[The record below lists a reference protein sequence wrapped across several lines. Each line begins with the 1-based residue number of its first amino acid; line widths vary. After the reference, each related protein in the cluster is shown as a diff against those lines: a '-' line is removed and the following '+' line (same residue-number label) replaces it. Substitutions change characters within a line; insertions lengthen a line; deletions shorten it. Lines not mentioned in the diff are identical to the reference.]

1 LKREVNEVNEVKEVK
16 EVKDRTGEGLRM
28 KVLVTF
34 AVEAE
39 FAAWRRLRAF
49 NLIDYQ
55 GLKLR
60 RTVVGAAEITVLITG
75 VGTQAAAQAMD
86 LMMRMADKDQYFDV
100 CVSSGLAGALC
111 ETLGVGDI
119 IAPKELIIEL
129 KHGGQ
134 GAERL
139 EVDTELREFALGRGA
154 KNANCLFTTDEI
166 LVKASQKRSCASR
179 AQSVDMESFEIVKA
193 ASAWGARSVV
203 IRAIS
208 DAATEDL
215 PINFNLTL
223 SEQKEVRLS
232 KVLMQIARNPLA
244 LPSLIRF
251 GRQSKRAGTLLAEFL
266 ESYLQ
271 DLAGLESSKRV
282 SEVAAR

>member
-1 LKREVNEVNEVKEVK
+1 
-16 EVKDRTGEGLRM
+16 M

-39 FAAWRRLRAF
+39 FDAWRKLRAF

-60 RTVVGAAEITVLITG
+60 KTKIEGTEVTVLITG
-75 VGTQAAAQAMD
+75 IGAQAAAQAMD

-111 ETLGVGDI
+111 DTLSVGDI
-119 IAPKELIIEL
+119 IAPKELIVEL
-129 KHGGQ
+129 KHVDLRT
-134 GAERL
+134 ERL
-139 EVDTELREFALGRGA
+139 EVDADLRQLALGRGA

-166 LVKASQKRSCASR
+166 LVKASQKKSCASR
-179 AQSVDMESFEIVKA
+179 GQSVDMESFEIVKS

-208 DAATEDL
+208 DSATEDM

-223 SEQKEVRLS
+223 SEQKEVSLS
-232 KVLMQIARNPLA
+232 KVLIELAKNPLA
-244 LPSLIRF
+244 LPALVRF
-251 GRQSKRAGTLLAEFL
+251 GKQSKRAGALLAEFL
-266 ESYLQ
+266 EDYLKG
-271 DLAGLESSKRV
+271 LAGMESTKRV
-282 SEVAAR
+282 NEAAAR

>member
-1 LKREVNEVNEVKEVK
+1 
-16 EVKDRTGEGLRM
+16 M

-39 FAAWRRLRAF
+39 FAAWQKLRVF
-49 NLIDYQ
+49 NLIDYD

-60 RTVVGAAEITVLITG
+60 KTVVGTAEVTVLITG
-75 VGTQAAAQAMD
+75 VGSEAAGQAMD
-86 LMMRMADKDQYFDV
+86 LMMRMADKEQHFDV

-111 ETLGVGDI
+111 ETLNVGDV
-119 IAPKELIIEL
+119 IAPKELIVEL
-129 KHGGQ
+129 RYSGH

-139 EVDTELREFALGRGA
+139 EVDAELRQLALGRGA

-166 LVKASQKRSCASR
+166 LVKASQKKSCSSR

-223 SEQKEVRLS
+223 SEQKEVSIS
-232 KVLMQIARNPLA
+232 KVLLELAKNPLA

-251 GRQSKRAGTLLAEFL
+251 GKQSKRAGALLAGFL
-266 ESYLQ
+266 EEYLK
-271 DLAGLESSKRV
+271 DLADAESLKRL
-282 SEVAAR
+282 SEAAAR

>member
-1 LKREVNEVNEVKEVK
+1 
-16 EVKDRTGEGLRM
+16 M

-193 ASAWGARSVV
+193 ASALGARSVV

>member
-1 LKREVNEVNEVKEVK
+1 
-16 EVKDRTGEGLRM
+16 M
-28 KVLVTF
+28 KILVTF

-39 FAAWRRLRAF
+39 FAAWRKLRAF

-60 RTVVGAAEITVLITG
+60 RTTVGTAEVTVLITG
-75 VGTQAAAQAMD
+75 VGAQAAAQAMD

-119 IAPKELIIEL
+119 IAPKELIVEMKQADL
-129 KHGGQ
+129 REERLAVDGDLRRRALGQ
-134 GAERL
+134 GAK
-139 EVDTELREFALGRGA
+139 DT
-154 KNANCLFTTDEI
+154 NCLFTTNEI
-166 LVKASQKRSCASR
+166 LVKASQKKSCASR

-203 IRAIS
+203 IRAVS

-223 SEQKEVRLS
+223 SDQKEVSLS
-232 KVLMQIARNPLA
+232 KVLIQVAKNPLA
-244 LPSLIRF
+244 LPALIRF
-251 GRQSKRAGTLLAEFL
+251 GGQSKRAGALLAAFL
-266 ESYLQ
+266 ENYLK
-271 DLAGLESSKRV
+271 DLSGMGSAKQV
-282 SEVAAR
+282 SEAAAR

>member
-1 LKREVNEVNEVKEVK
+1 
-16 EVKDRTGEGLRM
+16 M

-39 FAAWRRLRAF
+39 FAAWRKLRAF

-60 RTVVGAAEITVLITG
+60 RTVVGRAEVTVLITG
-75 VGTQAAAQAMD
+75 VGAQAAAQAMD

-111 ETLGVGDI
+111 DTLGVGDI
-119 IAPKELIIEL
+119 IAPKEVIVEL
-129 KHGGQ
+129 KH
-134 GAERL
+134 ADLRDERL
-139 EVDTELREFALGRGA
+139 EVDAELRQLALGQGA

-166 LVKASQKRSCASR
+166 LVKASQKKSCASR

-223 SEQKEVRLS
+223 SAQNEVSLP
-232 KVLMQIARNPLA
+232 KVLMQLAKNPLA

-251 GRQSKRAGTLLAEFL
+251 GRQSKQAAALLAAFL
-266 ESYLQ
+266 ENYLL
-271 DLAGLESSKRV
+271 DLTGHEDAKRV
-282 SEVAAR
+282 SEAAMR

>member
-1 LKREVNEVNEVKEVK
+1 M
-16 EVKDRTGEGLRM
+16 DRGTRM
-28 KVLVTF
+28 KMLVTF

-39 FAAWRRLRAF
+39 FAAWRKLRAF

-60 RTVVGAAEITVLITG
+60 RTLVGAAEVTVLITG
-75 VGTQAAAQAMD
+75 VGAQAAAQAMD

-100 CVSSGLAGALC
+100 CISSGLAGALC

-119 IAPKELIIEL
+119 IAPKELIVEL
-129 KHGGQ
+129 THADAGTERLGVDAELRQLALRQ
-134 GAERL
+134 GAK
-139 EVDTELREFALGRGA
+139 D
-154 KNANCLFTTDEI
+154 ANCLFTTDQI
-166 LVKASQKRSCASR
+166 LVKASQKKSCASR
-179 AQSVDMESFEIVKA
+179 AQSVDMESFEIVKS

-223 SEQKEVRLS
+223 SEQNQVS
-232 KVLMQIARNPLA
+232 MAKVLNQLAKNPLV

-251 GRQSKRAGTLLAEFL
+251 GRQSREASARLAAFL

-271 DLAGLESSKRV
+271 QVAIREEAQGLSQ
-282 SEVAAR
+282 VAAR

>member
-1 LKREVNEVNEVKEVK
+1 
-16 EVKDRTGEGLRM
+16 LRM

-39 FAAWRRLRAF
+39 FAAWRKLRTF

-60 RTVVGAAEITVLITG
+60 RTRIGETEVTVLITG
-75 VGTQAAAQAMD
+75 VGAQSAAQAMD

-111 ETLGVGDI
+111 ETLSVGDV
-119 IAPKELIIEL
+119 IAPKELIVEL
-129 KHGGQ
+129 KQGGHGP
-134 GAERL
+134 ERL
-139 EVDTELREFALGRGA
+139 EVDAELRQLALGHGA

-166 LVKASQKRSCASR
+166 LVKASQKKSCASR

-193 ASAWGARSVV
+193 ATAWGARSVV

-223 SEQKEVRLS
+223 SAQNQVS
-232 KVLMQIARNPLA
+232 IGKVLAQLAKNPLA
-244 LPSLIRF
+244 LPALIRF
-251 GRQSKRAGTLLAEFL
+251 GSQSKRAGALLAAFL
-266 ESYLQ
+266 ENYLKE
-271 DLAGLESSKRV
+271 LAGVKAEKQIN
-282 SEVAAR
+282 EMAAR

>member
-1 LKREVNEVNEVKEVK
+1 
-16 EVKDRTGEGLRM
+16 
-28 KVLVTF
+28 
-34 AVEAE
+34 
-39 FAAWRRLRAF
+39 
-49 NLIDYQ
+49 
-55 GLKLR
+55 
-60 RTVVGAAEITVLITG
+60 
-75 VGTQAAAQAMD
+75 VGTHAAAQAMD

-111 ETLGVGDI
+111 DTLSVGDV
-119 IAPKELIIEL
+119 IAPKELIVEL
-129 KHGGQ
+129 KHAGQ

-139 EVDTELREFALGRGA
+139 EVDSELLQLALGRGA

-166 LVKASQKRSCASR
+166 LVKASQKKSCASR

-223 SEQKEVRLS
+223 SERKEVSLS
-232 KVLMQIARNPLA
+232 KVLMQLAKNPLA
-244 LPSLIRF
+244 LPALIRF
-251 GRQSKRAGTLLAEFL
+251 GKQSKRAGVLLAEFL
-266 ESYLQ
+266 ESYLKA
-271 DLAGLESSKRV
+271 LAGVESRKQV
-282 SEVAAR
+282 SETAAR

>member
-1 LKREVNEVNEVKEVK
+1 
-16 EVKDRTGEGLRM
+16 M

-39 FAAWRRLRAF
+39 FVAWRKLRAF

-60 RTVVGAAEITVLITG
+60 KTKIGETEVTVLITG
-75 VGTQAAAQAMD
+75 VGSEAAGQAMD

-111 ETLGVGDI
+111 DTLSVGDI
-119 IAPKELIIEL
+119 IAPKELIVEL
-129 KHGGQ
+129 KHSGHAGH
-134 GAERL
+134 GSEHL
-139 EVDTELREFALGRGA
+139 EVDAELRQLALGRGA

-166 LVKASQKRSCASR
+166 LVKASQKKSCASR
-179 AQSVDMESFEIVKA
+179 AQSVDMESFEIVKS

-208 DAATEDL
+208 DSATEDM

-223 SEQKEVRLS
+223 SDKKEVSLS
-232 KVLMQIARNPLA
+232 KVLIQVAKNPLA
-244 LPSLIRF
+244 LPALIRF
-251 GRQSKRAGTLLAEFL
+251 GGQSKRAGGLLAAFL
-266 ESYLQ
+266 EDYLKELTNVRSTKQ
-271 DLAGLESSKRV
+271 V
-282 SEVAAR
+282 SEAAAR

>member
-1 LKREVNEVNEVKEVK
+1 
-16 EVKDRTGEGLRM
+16 M

-39 FAAWRRLRAF
+39 FAAWRKLRAF

-60 RTVVGAAEITVLITG
+60 KSVVGTAEVTVLITG
-75 VGTQAAAQAMD
+75 VGSEAAAQAMD

-111 ETLGVGDI
+111 DTLSVGDV
-119 IAPKELIIEL
+119 IAPKELIVEL

-139 EVDTELREFALGRGA
+139 EVDGELRQLALGRGA

-166 LVKASQKRSCASR
+166 LVKASQKKSCASR

-208 DAATEDL
+208 DAATEDM

-223 SEQKEVRLS
+223 SEQKEVSLP
-232 KVLMQIARNPLA
+232 KVLLELAKNPLA
-244 LPSLIRF
+244 LPALVRF
-251 GRQSKRAGTLLAEFL
+251 GKQSKRAGALLAGFL
-266 ESYLQ
+266 ENYLQ
-271 DLAGLESSKRV
+271 DLANLKSARQVG
-282 SEVAAR
+282 EVAAR

>member
-1 LKREVNEVNEVKEVK
+1 
-16 EVKDRTGEGLRM
+16 M

-39 FAAWRRLRAF
+39 FAAWRKLRAF

-60 RTVVGAAEITVLITG
+60 RTVVGTAEVTVLITG
-75 VGTQAAAQAMD
+75 VGSEAAAQAMD

-111 ETLGVGDI
+111 ETLNVGDV
-119 IAPKELIIEL
+119 IAPKELIVEL

-134 GAERL
+134 GPERL
-139 EVDTELREFALGRGA
+139 AVDGELRQMALGLGA

-166 LVKASQKRSCASR
+166 LVKASQKKSCASR

-193 ASAWGARSVV
+193 ATAWGARSVV

-223 SEQKEVRLS
+223 SEQKQVSLS
-232 KVLMQIARNPLA
+232 KVLVQLAKNPLA

-251 GRQSKRAGTLLAEFL
+251 GKQSKRAGELLATFL
-266 ESYLQ
+266 ESYLK
-271 DLAGLESSKRV
+271 DLAGLESTNRV
-282 SEVAAR
+282 SEAAER

>member
-1 LKREVNEVNEVKEVK
+1 MKRG
-16 EVKDRTGEGLRM
+16 TRM

-39 FAAWRRLRAF
+39 FAAWRKLRAF

-60 RTVVGAAEITVLITG
+60 KTVVGTTEVTVLITG
-75 VGTQAAAQAMD
+75 VGSEAAGQAMD

-111 ETLGVGDI
+111 ETLSVGDI
-119 IAPKELIIEL
+119 IAPKELIVEL
-129 KHGGQ
+129 KHAGHGP
-134 GAERL
+134 ERL
-139 EVDTELREFALGRGA
+139 AVDAELRQLALGRGA

-166 LVKASQKRSCASR
+166 LVKASQKKSCASR

-208 DAATEDL
+208 DSATEDL

-223 SEQKEVRLS
+223 SEQKEVSVS
-232 KVLMQIARNPLA
+232 KVLMELAKNPLA
-244 LPSLIRF
+244 LPSLIQF
-251 GRQSKRAGTLLAEFL
+251 GKQSKRAGALLATFL
-266 ESYLQ
+266 EDYLKE
-271 DLAGLESSKRV
+271 LANVGSTKQV
-282 SEVAAR
+282 SETAAR

>member
-1 LKREVNEVNEVKEVK
+1 LKTEVKEVNEVKEVK
-16 EVKDRTGEGLRM
+16 DRTREGLRM

-39 FAAWRRLRAF
+39 FAAWRKLRAF

-60 RTVVGAAEITVLITG
+60 KTVVGAAEVTVLITG
-75 VGTQAAAQAMD
+75 VGAQAAAQAMD

-119 IAPKELIIEL
+119 IAPKELIVEL
-129 KHGGQ
+129 KHAAQ

-139 EVDTELREFALGRGA
+139 EVDAELRQLALEQGA

-166 LVKASQKRSCASR
+166 LVKASQKKSCASR

-223 SEQKEVRLS
+223 SAQNQVSLA
-232 KVLMQIARNPLA
+232 KVLTQLAKNPLA
-244 LPSLIRF
+244 LPALIRF
-251 GRQSKRAGTLLAEFL
+251 GRQSKRAGALLAGFL
-266 ESYLQ
+266 ESYLK
-271 DLAGLESSKRV
+271 DLVSLESTKRV
-282 SEVAAR
+282 SETAAR

>member
-1 LKREVNEVNEVKEVK
+1 LKKEVNEVNEVKEVK
-16 EVKDRTGEGLRM
+16 ERSGQGLSM

-39 FAAWRRLRAF
+39 FAAWRKLRTF

-60 RTVVGAAEITVLITG
+60 RTTLGATEITVLITG
-75 VGTQAAAQAMD
+75 VGAQAAAQAMD

-111 ETLGVGDI
+111 DTLGVGDI
-119 IAPKELIIEL
+119 IAPKALIVEL
-129 KHGGQ
+129 KHAGLRT
-134 GAERL
+134 ERL
-139 EVDTELREFALGRGA
+139 EVDTELRQLALERGA

-166 LVKASQKRSCASR
+166 LVKASQKKSCASR

-208 DAATEDL
+208 DAATEDM

-223 SEQKEVRLS
+223 SEKKEVSLP
-232 KVLMQIARNPLA
+232 KVLVQLAKNPLA

-251 GRQSKRAGTLLAEFL
+251 GKQSQQAGVLLAAFL
-266 ESYLQ
+266 ENYLQ
-271 DLAGLESSKRV
+271 DLAGGKGAKRAT
-282 SEVAAR
+282 EVAAG

>member
-1 LKREVNEVNEVKEVK
+1 
-16 EVKDRTGEGLRM
+16 M

-39 FAAWRRLRAF
+39 FAAWHKLRTF

-60 RTVVGAAEITVLITG
+60 KTVIGPTEVTVLITG
-75 VGTQAAAQAMD
+75 VGSESAGRAMD

-111 ETLGVGDI
+111 DTLSVGDI
-119 IAPKELIIEL
+119 IAPKELIVEL
-129 KHGGQ
+129 KYAGQ

-139 EVDTELREFALGRGA
+139 EVDAELRHLALGRGA

-166 LVKASQKRSCASR
+166 LVKASQKKSCASR

-208 DAATEDL
+208 DAATEDM

-223 SEQKEVRLS
+223 SDKKEVSLS
-232 KVLMQIARNPLA
+232 KVLIQVAKNPLA
-244 LPSLIRF
+244 LPALIRF
-251 GRQSKRAGTLLAEFL
+251 GGQSKRAGALLAAFL
-266 ESYLQ
+266 EDYLKE
-271 DLAGLESSKRV
+271 LANVGSAKQES
-282 SEVAAR
+282 ETAAR

>member
-1 LKREVNEVNEVKEVK
+1 VKLEVKEVNEVNEVKEVK
-16 EVKDRTGEGLRM
+16 DRTREGLWM

-60 RTVVGAAEITVLITG
+60 RTKIGAAEVTVLITG
-75 VGTQAAAQAMD
+75 VGSQAAALAMD
-86 LMMRMADKDQYFDV
+86 LMMRMADKDMYFDV
-100 CVSSGLAGALC
+100 CISSGLAGALC
-111 ETLGVGDI
+111 ETLSVGDI
-119 IAPKELIIEL
+119 IAPKELIAEM
-129 KHGGQ
+129 KHADLGADRLQVDGDLRQIALGQ
-134 GAERL
+134 GAK
-139 EVDTELREFALGRGA
+139 D
-154 KNANCLFTTDEI
+154 ANCLFTTNQI
-166 LVKASQKRSCASR
+166 LVKASQKKSCASR
-179 AQSVDMESFEIVKA
+179 AQSVDMESFEIVKEA
-193 ASAWGARSVV
+193 RAWGARSVV

-223 SEQKEVRLS
+223 SAQNEVS
-232 KVLMQIARNPLA
+232 VPKVLMQLAKNPLA

-251 GRQSKRAGTLLAEFL
+251 GRQSKRAGALLASFL

-271 DLAGLESSKRV
+271 ELAGRGDAKPV

>member
-1 LKREVNEVNEVKEVK
+1 
-16 EVKDRTGEGLRM
+16 M

-39 FAAWRRLRAF
+39 FAAWRKLRAF

-60 RTVVGAAEITVLITG
+60 RTVVGAAEVTVLITG
-75 VGTQAAAQAMD
+75 VGTQAAAQAMG

-111 ETLGVGDI
+111 DTLDVGDV
-119 IAPKELIIEL
+119 IAPKELIVEL
-129 KHGGQ
+129 KHLDMRE
-134 GAERL
+134 ERL
-139 EVDTELREFALGRGA
+139 EVNGELRRLALAQGA
-154 KNANCLFTTDEI
+154 KDANCLFTTDEI
-166 LVKASQKRSCASR
+166 LVKASQKKSCASR

-223 SEQKEVRLS
+223 SSQNQVSLR
-232 KVLMQIARNPLA
+232 KVLTQLAKNPLA

-251 GRQSKRAGTLLAEFL
+251 GRQSKRAGALLATFL
-266 ESYLQ
+266 ENYLKELVGHE
-271 DLAGLESSKRV
+271 DAKPV

>member
-1 LKREVNEVNEVKEVK
+1 
-16 EVKDRTGEGLRM
+16 M

-39 FAAWRRLRAF
+39 FEAWRKLRAF

-60 RTVVGAAEITVLITG
+60 KTKIEGTEVTVLITG
-75 VGTQAAAQAMD
+75 IGAQAAAQAMD

-111 ETLGVGDI
+111 DTLSVGDV
-119 IAPKELIIEL
+119 IAPKELIVEL
-129 KHGGQ
+129 KH
-134 GAERL
+134 ADLRTERL
-139 EVDTELREFALGRGA
+139 QVDAELRQRALGRGA

-166 LVKASQKRSCASR
+166 LVKASQKKSCASR
-179 AQSVDMESFEIVKA
+179 AQSVDMESFEIVKS

-208 DAATEDL
+208 DSATEDM

-223 SEQKEVRLS
+223 SEQKEVSLP
-232 KVLMQIARNPLA
+232 KVLIELAKNPLA
-244 LPSLIRF
+244 LPALIRF
-251 GRQSKRAGTLLAEFL
+251 GKQSKRAGALLAEFL
-266 ESYLQ
+266 ENYLK
-271 DLAGLESSKRV
+271 DLAGVESTKRV
-282 SEVAAR
+282 SEATAR